1 LLSQLPRMSSY
12 SHIYVPLMHAIL
24 NHTELEAGS
33 YWLNAA
39 FTIQHSFFLNV
50 ECCLRECRSLVRPA
64 PHMDVWSASSEKSL
78 RTTQDFVRCGS

>member
-33 YWLNAA
+33 TFFRLKRGPHTILSGA
-39 FTIQHSFFLNV
+39 FWFNNIRN
-50 ECCLRECRSLVRPA
+50 
-64 PHMDVWSASSEKSL
+64 ASSRPMSACSSVPETNRAS
-78 RTTQDFVRCGS
+78 GSG